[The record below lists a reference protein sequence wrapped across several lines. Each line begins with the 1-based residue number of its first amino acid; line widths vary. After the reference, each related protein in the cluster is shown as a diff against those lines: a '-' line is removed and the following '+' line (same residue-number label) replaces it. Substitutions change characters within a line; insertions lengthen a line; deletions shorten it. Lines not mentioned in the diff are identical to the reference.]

1 MSPQNHSFP
10 SPNLSIFFFFF
21 FDSDSDLQTEEYGS
35 TIITFLWGILIMLI
49 VRLGSLL
56 DYPSG
61 QVDRIILLLDS
72 NNLRRIPK
80 FIFKQ
85 TRN

>member
-1 MSPQNHSFP
+1 MWRLYQSPQNHSFP

-61 QVDRIILLLDS
+61 QVDSATSDAGCMLHMFS
-72 NNLRRIPK
+72 TFPHG
-80 FIFKQ
+80 
-85 TRN
+85 